1 VNGITRLAEIIAKEL
16 LRRLP
21 RQRKT
26 QRENLAL
33 LVATM
38 LEARSL

>member
-26 QRENLAL
+26 QP
-33 LVATM
+33 TIP
-38 LEARSL
+38 

>member
-1 VNGITRLAEIIAKEL
+1 MNGISKLAETIAQEL
-16 LRRLP
+16 QRRLP

-33 LVATM
+33 LTATM
-38 LEARSL
+38 LEARI